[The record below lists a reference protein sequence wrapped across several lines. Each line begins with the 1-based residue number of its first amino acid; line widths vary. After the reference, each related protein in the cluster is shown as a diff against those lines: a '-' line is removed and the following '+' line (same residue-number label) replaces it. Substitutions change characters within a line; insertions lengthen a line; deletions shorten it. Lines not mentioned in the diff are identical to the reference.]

1 VKSGTF
7 TRAIAR
13 RPAMS
18 LGEGQ
23 TVAGLGSPDMELAA
37 RQHAAYCE
45 ALSSCGVDVI
55 LLGAVERYPDS
66 TFVEDVAVIAGS
78 HAVITRPGHPSRLG
92 EIELIEPALTR
103 LLTVDRNDPDLARV
117 LRVDWIEPPGRI
129 DGGDV
134 LEIDD
139 RILVGLSERTDA
151 DGARQLCTL
160 FEQDGFRCG
169 TVPIARSLHLKSDVS
184 YLGNGILLAN
194 TTLAGLDE
202 FSGLDVITVA
212 PGEEYCANSIEVNGQ
227 ILFPS
232 GFPVTLEK
240 LKKRG
245 LEIIEL
251 DMSEFQKMDGGLSC
265 LSLRMNP

>member
-13 RPAMS
+13 QPAMS

-23 TVAGLGSPDMELAA
+23 TVAGLGSPDMKLAA

-45 ALSSCGVDVI
+45 ALSSCGVEVI

-66 TFVEDVAVIAGS
+66 TFVEDVAVIAGN

-103 LLTVDRNDPDLARV
+103 LLTVD
-117 LRVDWIEPPGRI
+117 WIEPPGKI

-139 RILVGLSERTDA
+139 RILAGLSERTDA
-151 DGARQLCTL
+151 DGARQLCAL

-194 TTLAGLDE
+194 TSLAGLDE

-212 PGEEYCANSIEVNGQ
+212 PGEEYCANSIEVNGR

>member
-1 VKSGTF
+1 MKSGTF
-7 TRAIAR
+7 TKAIAR

-23 TVAGLGSPDMELAA
+23 TEAALGNPDMELAG

-45 ALSSCGVDVI
+45 ALSSCGVEII
-55 LLGAVERYPDS
+55 LLDAAEEYPDS

-78 HAVITRPGHPSRLG
+78 RAVITRPGHPSRLG
-92 EIELIEPALTR
+92 EIELIEPALSR
-103 LLTVDRNDPDLARV
+103 FLTIDR
-117 LRVDWIEPPGRI
+117 IEPPGRI

-139 RILVGLSERTDA
+139 RILIGLSERTDA
-151 DGARQLCTL
+151 DGARQLCNF
-160 FEQDGFRCG
+160 FEQDGFKCG
-169 TVPIARSLHLKSDVS
+169 TVSVARGLHLKSDVS

-194 TTLAGLDE
+194 VSLAGLDE

-212 PGEEYCANSIEVNGQ
+212 PGEEYCANSIEVNGR

-232 GFPVTLEK
+232 GFPVTLDK
-240 LKKRG
+240 LKGRD
-245 LEIIEL
+245 LEIIEV
-251 DMSEFQKMDGGLSC
+251 DMSEFRKMDGGLSC
-265 LSLRMNP
+265 LSLRMNL

>member
-1 VKSGTF
+1 MKSGTF
-7 TRAIAR
+7 TKAIAR
-13 RPAMS
+13 RPAIS

-23 TVAGLGSPDMELAA
+23 TEAGLGSPDMDLAA
-37 RQHAAYCE
+37 RQHTAYCE
-45 ALSSCGVDVI
+45 ALRSCGVEVI
-55 LLGAVERYPDS
+55 LLDAAEEYPDS
-66 TFVEDVAVIAGS
+66 TFVEDVAVVAGS
-78 HAVITRPGHPSRLG
+78 HAVITRPGHPSRIG
-92 EIELIEPALTR
+92 EIELILPALS
-103 LLTVDRNDPDLARV
+103 LCPEVDR
-117 LRVDWIEPPGRI
+117 IEPPGRI

-139 RILVGLSERTDA
+139 RILIGLSDRTDA
-151 DGARQLCTL
+151 DGARQLCAI
-160 FEQDGFRCG
+160 FEKDGFRCG

-194 TTLAGLDE
+194 STLAGIDE
-202 FSGLDVITVA
+202 FSGLDIITVA
-212 PGEEYCANSIEVNGQ
+212 AGEEYCANSIEVNGR

-240 LKKRG
+240 LNKKG
-245 LEIIEL
+245 LEIIEI